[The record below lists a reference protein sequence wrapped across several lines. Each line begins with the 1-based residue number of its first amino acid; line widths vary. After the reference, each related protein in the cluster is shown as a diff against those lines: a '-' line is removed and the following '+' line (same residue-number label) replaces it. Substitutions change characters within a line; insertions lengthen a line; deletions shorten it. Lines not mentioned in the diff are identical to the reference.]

1 MSTPNNN
8 DPREGLW
15 DPERRPVKRKRALPK
30 SRVAPTLLA
39 MFALIFIAAVL
50 GFIF

>member
-15 DPERRPVKRKRALPK
+15 DPERRPV
-30 SRVAPTLLA
+30 TLLA